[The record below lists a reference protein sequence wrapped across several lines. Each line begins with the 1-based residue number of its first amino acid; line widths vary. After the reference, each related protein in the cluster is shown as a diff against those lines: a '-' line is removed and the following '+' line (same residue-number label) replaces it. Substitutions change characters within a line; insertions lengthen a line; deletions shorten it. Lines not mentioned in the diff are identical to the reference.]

1 MTEPLNVKSK
11 ITDEL
16 QRLEEDCTHSGKAHF
31 NACDRWN
38 RWNYV
43 FGIPSVIL
51 SAAAGTAFF
60 EDYTVAAGVMS
71 VSVTV
76 LTALMTFL
84 KPSERATSHKNS
96 GDQYLALR
104 NDSRVFRTITL
115 LTLEDS
121 ASLEGMSGLTT
132 RRNELNQA
140 SYMFSEQDFKKAK
153 AGIDAG
159 QAVHKVDKA

>member
-1 MTEPLNVKSK
+1 MTVNVKSK
-11 ITDEL
+11 IIDEL

-38 RWNYV
+38 SWNYI

-60 EDYTVAAGVMS
+60 EDYTVAAGIMS

-121 ASLEGMSGLTT
+121 ASLEGMAGLTT

-140 SYMFSEQDFKKAK
+140 SYMFSERDFRKAK

-159 QAVHKVDKA
+159 QGLHKVDKA